1 MKTNTTKGLAV
12 ALSAALVLSVTVV
25 PADAKA
31 KKPSVSTTKVSVK
44 VGATKKV
51 TVKNA
56 TKVTWTIDKA
66 GKKVVSLSKTS
77 KKGATI
83 KGKKAGSAK
92 VTAAMK
98 YGKKTLKKTIKVTV
112 KGGTAPVVTQKPDA
126 TAIPTPDVTATPE
139 PTATPT
145 PDPNALP
152 PVQDGWTRTEVDL
165 SQSGTAAEYYDAT
178 SKSVKIK
185 NLSWINFDLPEELS
199 DGDELVVHLRGVDK
213 GENGFRTYIVSGQDT
228 CSNAE
233 EIAKS
238 IEDEEFVKAE
248 DGSFKWDISFSII
261 DSTSGVCVKGI
272 TYADNVED
280 LEITSVTFDIK
291 KA

>member
-1 MKTNTTKGLAV
+1 MKKNAKSLAV
-12 ALSAALVLSVTVV
+12 VLTAAMVLSVTVV
-25 PADAKA
+25 PVDAKA

-92 VTAAMK
+92 VTASMK

-112 KGGTAPVVTQKPDA
+112 KGATAPIVTQKPDA
-126 TAIPTPDVTATPE
+126 TATPTPVVTPE

-185 NLSWINFDLPEELS
+185 DLSWINFDLPEELS

-238 IEDEEFVKAE
+238 IEDEGFVQAE
-248 DGSFKWDISFSII
+248 DGSFKWDVSFSII